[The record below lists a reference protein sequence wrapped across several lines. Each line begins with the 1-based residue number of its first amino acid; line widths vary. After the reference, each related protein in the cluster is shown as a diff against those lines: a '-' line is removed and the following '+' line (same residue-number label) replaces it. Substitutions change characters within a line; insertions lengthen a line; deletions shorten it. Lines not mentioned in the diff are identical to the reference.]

1 MCNLVFYN
9 FQGVFLFLFLL
20 YYNIIQEHGH
30 YDKFKKVN
38 IKENISN
45 INVQTVKKVNNEEN
59 KEIKQLKEEL
69 TKSKK
74 IINQLNNKIKE
85 LENKLQIENNKYL
98 KKIKELE
105 NNIIQKNNELNQL
118 KTNLQ
123 NNNSNVNFNNHY
135 NNIIQNKDKSV
146 TFISNDQSICFSI
159 PCSGN
164 STFAEV
170 EELLYREYPDL
181 RETNNI
187 FLANGK
193 QILRFKTINENNA
206 GTGRPVM
213 LIKPVE

>member
-1 MCNLVFYN
+1 MYFFFY
-9 FQGVFLFLFLL
+9 F
-20 YYNIIQEHGH
+20 YYCIIQKFGH
-30 YDKFKKVN
+30 YSTFKKVN
-38 IKENISN
+38 IKENIKN
-45 INVQTVKKVNNEEN
+45 KNVQTVKKVNNEEN

-98 KKIKELE
+98 NKIKELE

-118 KTNLQ
+118 KANLQ

>member
-1 MCNLVFYN
+1 MCNLVFYI
-9 FQGVFLFLFLL
+9 FQGVFLFIIIF
-20 YYNIIQEHGH
+20 IIQNCGY
-30 YDKFKKVN
+30 YDKYKKVK
-38 IKENISN
+38 IDENINN
-45 INVQTVKKVNNEEN
+45 INIQQEKIINNGEN

-69 TKSKK
+69 TKSKI
-74 IINQLNNKIKE
+74 IINQLNIKINE

-98 KKIKELE
+98 NKIKELE

-118 KTNLQ
+118 KKNLQ
-123 NNNSNVNFNNHY
+123 NNNANVNVNNHY

-146 TFISNDQSICFSI
+146 TFISNDQSICFSV

-187 FLANGK
+187 FIANGK
-193 QILRFKTINENNA
+193 QILRFKSINENNA

>member
-1 MCNLVFYN
+1 MCNLVFYI
-9 FQGVFLFLFLL
+9 FQGVFLFIIIF
-20 YYNIIQEHGH
+20 IIQNCGY
-30 YDKFKKVN
+30 YDKYKKVK
-38 IKENISN
+38 IDENINN
-45 INVQTVKKVNNEEN
+45 INIQQEKIINNGEN

-69 TKSKK
+69 TKSKI
-74 IINQLNNKIKE
+74 IINQLNIKINE
-85 LENKLQIENNKYL
+85 LENKLQIENNKYIN
-98 KKIKELE
+98 KIKELE

-118 KTNLQ
+118 KAKLLD
-123 NNNSNVNFNNHY
+123 

-146 TFISNDQSICFSI
+146 SFISSDQSIFFSV

-187 FLANGK
+187 FFANGK

>member
-1 MCNLVFYN
+1 M
-9 FQGVFLFLFLL
+9 
-20 YYNIIQEHGH
+20 
-30 YDKFKKVN
+30 
-38 IKENISN
+38 
-45 INVQTVKKVNNEEN
+45 
-59 KEIKQLKEEL
+59 
-69 TKSKK
+69 
-74 IINQLNNKIKE
+74 
-85 LENKLQIENNKYL
+85 ENKLQIENNKYL

-118 KTNLQ
+118 KVKLLN
-123 NNNSNVNFNNHY
+123 

-146 TFISNDQSICFSI
+146 SFISSDQSIFFSI

-187 FLANGK
+187 FIANGK

>member
-9 FQGVFLFLFLL
+9 FQGVFSFYYYYIQEYG
-20 YYNIIQEHGH
+20 YYNS
-30 YDKFKKVN
+30 FKKVN
-38 IKENISN
+38 IKENIN
-45 INVQTVKKVNNEEN
+45 NTNVRQVKKVNNEEN

-74 IINQLNNKIKE
+74 IINQLNDKIKE

-98 KKIKELE
+98 NKIKELE

-118 KTNLQ
+118 KKNLQ
-123 NNNSNVNFNNHY
+123 NNNANVNVNNHY

-146 TFISNDQSICFSI
+146 TFISNDQSICFSV

-187 FLANGK
+187 FTANGK
-193 QILRFKTINENNA
+193 QILRFKSINENNA

>member
-9 FQGVFLFLFLL
+9 FQGVFSF
-20 YYNIIQEHGH
+20 YYYYIQEYGH
-30 YDKFKKVN
+30 YNNFKKVN
-38 IKENISN
+38 IKENIN
-45 INVQTVKKVNNEEN
+45 NTNVRQVKKVNNEEN

-74 IINQLNNKIKE
+74 IINQLNDKIKE

-98 KKIKELE
+98 NKIKELE

-123 NNNSNVNFNNHY
+123 NNNANVNVNNHY

-146 TFISNDQSICFSI
+146 TFISNDQSICFSV

-187 FLANGK
+187 FIANGK